1 VSDTALD
8 RPLSGK
14 HALVTGGARGIGL
27 GIARAMADAGAHVT
41 IADRDGEVA
50 ADAARALPAGAV
62 VTVAMDVAD
71 RASVERGIE
80 RAQAAFG
87 LIDVVVANAG
97 ILKFAPFLELSTADW
112 QQHLDVDF
120 TGVFHTAQAT
130 AQRMAAAG
138 RPGSIIVITSV
149 SAEVPS
155 RTQGHY
161 CAAKAGALMLVRA
174 MAWELADR
182 GIRVNS
188 IGPGWIETRLGADY
202 LDVPELRAG
211 VIATI
216 PIGRLGQPRD
226 VGAAAVFLAGDNA
239 SYVTG
244 AHLRVDGGLAI
255 GSDKT

>member
-1 VSDTALD
+1 MTTRRSLE
-8 RPLSGK
+8 GK
-14 HALVTGGARGIGL
+14 HSVVTGGARGIGL
-27 GIARAMADAGAHVT
+27 GIAQAMAEAGARVT
-41 IADRDGEVA
+41 IADRDADVA
-50 ADAARALPAGAV
+50 QSAARELPAGAGAA
-62 VTVAMDVAD
+62 VTMNVAD
-71 RASVERGIE
+71 RASVEAGLD
-80 RAQAAFG
+80 RAEAEFG
-87 LIDVVVANAG
+87 PVDIVVANAG
-97 ILKFAPFLELSTADW
+97 VLKYAPFLELSTADW
-112 QQHLDVDF
+112 QVHLDVDF
-120 TGVFHTAQAT
+120 TGVFHAAQAT
-130 AQRMAAAG
+130 AQRLVRRG
-138 RPGSIIVITSV
+138 SPGSVIVVTSV

-188 IGPGWIETRLGADY
+188 IGPGWIDTRLGAGY
-202 LDVPELRAG
+202 LDVPQRRAE

-216 PIGRLGQPRD
+216 PIGRVGLPRD
-226 VGAAAVFLAGDNA
+226 VGAAAVFLAGDEA

>member
-1 VSDTALD
+1 MMDGQLA
-8 RPLSGK
+8 GK
-14 HALVTGGARGIGL
+14 HALITGGGRGIGR
-27 GIARAMADAGAHVT
+27 GIALAMAEAGAKVS
-41 IADRDGEVA
+41 IADRDADVA
-50 ADAARALPAGAV
+50 EQTARDLPAGTAV
-62 VTVAMDVAD
+62 AVAMDVAD
-71 RASVERGIE
+71 RASVEAGFD
-80 RAQAAFG
+80 RAEAAFG
-87 LIDVVVANAG
+87 LVDITVANAG
-97 ILKFAPFLELSTADW
+97 ILKFAPFLELTTADW

-120 TGVFHTAQAT
+120 TGVFHAAQAT
-130 AQRMAAAG
+130 AQRLVQRG
-138 RPGSIIVITSV
+138 RTGSVIVVTSV

-188 IGPGWIETRLGADY
+188 IGPGWIDTRLGAGY
-202 LDVPELRAG
+202 LDVPERRAE

-216 PIGRLGQPRD
+216 PIGRVGLPRD

>member
-1 VSDTALD
+1 VPVEK
-8 RPLSGK
+8 PLSGK
-14 HALVTGGARGIGL
+14 HALITGGARGIGR
-27 GIARAMADAGAHVT
+27 GIAAAMAQAGAKVT
-41 IADRDGEVA
+41 IADRDADVAQTTAGEF
-50 ADAARALPAGAV
+50 PAGA
-62 VTVAMDVAD
+62 AFAIEMNVAD
-71 RASVERGIE
+71 RPSVEAGLD
-80 RAQAAFG
+80 RAEAAFG
-87 LIDVVVANAG
+87 PVDVIVANAG
-97 ILKFAPFLELSTADW
+97 VLKFAPFLELSTTDW

-130 AQRMAAAG
+130 AQRLVK
-138 RPGSIIVITSV
+138 RERQGSIIVVTSV

-188 IGPGWIETRLGADY
+188 IAPGWIDTRLGSGY
-202 LDVPELRAG
+202 LDVPERRAE

-216 PIGRLGQPRD
+216 PIGRVGMPRD
-226 VGAAAVFLAGDNA
+226 VGAAAVFLASDDA

-244 AHLRVDGGLAI
+244 ANLRVDGGLAI

>member
-1 VSDTALD
+1 MTAG
-8 RPLSGK
+8 RSLSGK
-14 HALVTGGARGIGL
+14 HALITGGGRGIGR
-27 GIARAMADAGAHVT
+27 GIAHAMAEAGAQVT
-41 IADRDGEVA
+41 IADRD
-50 ADAARALPAGAV
+50 
-62 VTVAMDVAD
+62 MDVAESTARELPDGGAAAVAMNVAARPSVEAGLD
-71 RASVERGIE
+71 RAEAIFGPVEI
-80 RAQAAFG
+80 
-87 LIDVVVANAG
+87 VVANAG
-97 ILKFAPFLELSTADW
+97 ILTFAPFLELSPADW
-112 QQHLDVDF
+112 QAHVDVDF

-130 AQRMAAAG
+130 AQRLVRRG
-138 RPGSIIVITSV
+138 RPGSVIVVTSV

-188 IGPGWIETRLGADY
+188 IGPGWIDTRLGADY
-202 LDVPELRAG
+202 LEVPERRAA

-216 PIGRLGQPRD
+216 PIGRIGLPRD
-226 VGAAAVFLAGDNA
+226 VGAAAVFLAGDDA
-239 SYVTG
+239 SYITG

>member
-1 VSDTALD
+1 MTARRSLQ
-8 RPLSGK
+8 GK
-14 HALVTGGARGIGL
+14 HALVTGGGRGIGR
-27 GIARAMADAGAHVT
+27 GIAQAMAEAGARVT
-41 IADRDGEVA
+41 IADRDTDVA
-50 ADAARALPAGAV
+50 ESTARELPPEAAVAV
-62 VTVAMDVAD
+62 TMNVAD
-71 RASVERGIE
+71 RASVEAGLD
-80 RAQAAFG
+80 RAETLFG
-87 LIDVVVANAG
+87 PVDIVVANAG
-97 ILKFAPFLELSTADW
+97 VLKFAPFLELSTADW
-112 QQHLDVDF
+112 QNHLDVDF
-120 TGVFHTAQAT
+120 TGVFHAAQAT
-130 AQRMAAAG
+130 AQRLVRRS
-138 RPGSIIVITSV
+138 RPGSVIVITSV

-188 IGPGWIETRLGADY
+188 IGPGWIDTRLGTGY
-202 LDVPELRAG
+202 LDVPERRAE

-216 PIGRLGQPRD
+216 PIGRVGSPRD
-226 VGAAAVFLAGDNA
+226 VGAAAVFLAGDDA

>member
-1 VSDTALD
+1 MTRQALD
-8 RPLSGK
+8 GK
-14 HALVTGGARGIGL
+14 HALITGGARGIGR
-27 GIARAMADAGAHVT
+27 GIALAMAQAGARIT
-41 IADRDGEVA
+41 LADRDADVA
-50 ADAARALPAGAV
+50 QTTARELPDGTGLAIE
-62 VTVAMDVAD
+62 MDVAD
-71 RASVERGIE
+71 RVSVERGFD
-80 RAQAAFG
+80 RAEKSFG
-87 LIDVVVANAG
+87 AVDILVANAG
-97 ILKFAPFLELSTADW
+97 ILKFAPFLELTPADW

-120 TGVFHTAQAT
+120 TGVFHAAQAA
-130 AQRMAAAG
+130 AQRLVQQG
-138 RPGSIIVITSV
+138 RHGNVIVVTSV

-188 IGPGWIETRLGADY
+188 IGPGWIDTRLATGY
-202 LDVPELRAG
+202 LDVPERRAE

-216 PIGRLGQPRD
+216 PIGRVGLPHD
-226 VGAAAVFLAGDNA
+226 VGSAAVFLASDDA

>member
-1 VSDTALD
+1 VTS
-8 RPLSGK
+8 LSGK
-14 HALVTGGARGIGL
+14 HALITGGGRGIGR
-27 GIARAMADAGAHVT
+27 GIAHAMSAAGAHVS
-41 IADRDGEVA
+41 IADRDADVA
-50 ADAARALPAGAV
+50 DSTAHELPNGTAAAIG
-62 VTVAMDVAD
+62 MDVAH
-71 RASVERGIE
+71 RASVEAGLD
-80 RAQAAFG
+80 RAEAAFG
-87 LIDVVVANAG
+87 PVDIVVANAG

-112 QQHLDVDF
+112 QAHLDVDF
-120 TGVFHTAQAT
+120 TGVFHAAQAT
-130 AQRMAAAG
+130 AQRLVRRE

-149 SAEVPS
+149 SADVPS

-174 MAWELADR
+174 MAWELAER

-202 LDVPELRAG
+202 LEVPERRAG

-216 PIGRLGQPRD
+216 PIGRIGLPRD
-226 VGAAAVFLAGDNA
+226 VGAAAVFLAGDDA

>member
-1 VSDTALD
+1 MTTRRSLE
-8 RPLSGK
+8 GK
-14 HALVTGGARGIGL
+14 HSVVTGGARGIGL
-27 GIARAMADAGAHVT
+27 GIAQAMAEAGARVT
-41 IADRDGEVA
+41 IADRDADVA
-50 ADAARALPAGAV
+50 QSAARELPAGAG
-62 VTVAMDVAD
+62 AA
-71 RASVERGIE
+71 ASVEAGLD
-80 RAQAAFG
+80 RAEAEFG
-87 LIDVVVANAG
+87 PVDIVVANAG
-97 ILKFAPFLELSTADW
+97 VLKYAPFLELSTADW
-112 QQHLDVDF
+112 QVHLDVDF
-120 TGVFHTAQAT
+120 TGVFHAAQAT
-130 AQRMAAAG
+130 AQRLVRRG
-138 RPGSIIVITSV
+138 SPGSVIVVTSV

-188 IGPGWIETRLGADY
+188 IGPGWIDTRLGAGY
-202 LDVPELRAG
+202 LDVPQRRAE

-216 PIGRLGQPRD
+216 PIGRVGLPRD
-226 VGAAAVFLAGDNA
+226 VGAAAVFLAGDEA